1 MADSANDL
9 RTLEVHDSATGEVP
23 PTSVDLHVVLTGER
37 FFQGRAAF
45 EKAEEL
51 RKLADAL
58 ATIGVPSSALSL
70 EGASIDVSTGLF
82 SRSSSVTYRVRVRL
96 ENLELL
102 GGALEVVSEAKKA
115 TLSRLAW
122 SYDGG
127 SEEEGALLDTAGARA
142 VAKARRLASAVG
154 ARLGALR
161 SAREDRHG
169 EEPVEPPMPLG
180 MVAVRAASMASQAAP
195 PGVASELSGLELAP
209 KRRLTVHVHLSYAID
224 DV

>member
-1 MADSANDL
+1 MAESTPDL

-51 RKLADAL
+51 RKLAEAL
-58 ATIGVPSSALSL
+58 AKIGVPSSALSL

-82 SRSSSVTYRVRVRL
+82 SRSSSVTYRVRIRL
-96 ENLELL
+96 EDLELL
-102 GGALEVVSEAKKA
+102 GGVLELVSEAKKA

-127 SEEEGALLDTAGARA
+127 SAEEGELLDIAGARA
-142 VAKARRLASAVG
+142 VAKAKRLASAVG

-161 SAREDRHG
+161 TVREDRQG
-169 EEPVEPPMPLG
+169 EEPIEPPMPLG
-180 MVAVRAASMASQAAP
+180 MGPMRASSMQGPGGP
-195 PGVASELSGLELAP
+195 PGVASELGGLELAP
-209 KRRLTVHVHLSYAID
+209 KRRLTVHVHLSYALD
-224 DV
+224 EA